1 MENGAFCSKTLLR
14 KQKDCDRSGVPWTFA
29 VFQEHMA
36 QVNFSLAVLKSI
48 TLFKS
53 VSLFLFVNKF
63 ICMIFFDAIY
73 KWYYMIF
80 YFFCL
85 TSFNMTVSRSIHVA
99 ANDIISFFL
108 VAE

>member
-1 MENGAFCSKTLLR
+1 
-14 KQKDCDRSGVPWTFA
+14 
-29 VFQEHMA
+29 MA

-73 KWYYMIF
+73 K
-80 YFFCL
+80 
-85 TSFNMTVSRSIHVA
+85 
-99 ANDIISFFL
+99 
-108 VAE
+108 